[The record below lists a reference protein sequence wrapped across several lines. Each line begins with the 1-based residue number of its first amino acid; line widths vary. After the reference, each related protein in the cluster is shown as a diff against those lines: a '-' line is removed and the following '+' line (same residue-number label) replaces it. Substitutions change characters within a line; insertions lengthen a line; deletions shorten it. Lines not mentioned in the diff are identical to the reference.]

1 MTTSS
6 IFTILLTLLILVVF
20 IVLPARG
27 KINLRSPKFIQL
39 LFVVGGLC
47 GALSLIILVSLFWT
61 TQKWEYV
68 YKMGLPIS
76 ILILFWLQYQAQ
88 KKRME

>member
-20 IVLPARG
+20 IVLPTRG
-27 KINLRSPKFIQL
+27 KLNLRSPKFMRL
-39 LFVVGGLC
+39 LIIVGGLC
-47 GALSLIILVSLFWT
+47 GALSLIILANLFWT